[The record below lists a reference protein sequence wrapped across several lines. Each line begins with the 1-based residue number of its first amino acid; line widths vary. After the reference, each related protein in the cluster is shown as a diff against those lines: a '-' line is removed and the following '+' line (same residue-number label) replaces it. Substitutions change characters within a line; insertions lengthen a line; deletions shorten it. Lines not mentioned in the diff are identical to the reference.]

1 MSISNLPGHDRMHA
15 DICFEDQTLRDG
27 LQSVSRLFTLAEKR
41 KLVDRLAG
49 AGLERIQV
57 GSFVHPGRVPQMA
70 DTDEL
75 IRTLH
80 PPHGVVISGLVLN
93 ARGLERAMACGLGDV
108 ALSASVSDTHSR
120 RNANQG
126 ATAAIGAMVGLI
138 GEAVRSGLAVRGG
151 LQCVFG
157 CVYEGAIDADRVLDA
172 AEKMAAAGARAIN
185 LADTTGMAHPR
196 QVAAMC
202 HRFHQVLPGIEL
214 ILHLHDTRGL
224 GLANMLAGYVAGVR
238 SFDVCT
244 GGLGGCP
251 FVRGAAGN
259 VPTEDAVHAFEAMG
273 VSTGVDLDALVAV
286 VADLEGT
293 LGRRLPG
300 RMAGVLRAARTNTGD
315 CGDASDG

>member
-1 MSISNLPGHDRMHA
+1 MIQ

-27 LQSVSRLFTLAEKR
+27 LQSESRLFSLAEKR
-41 KLVDRLAG
+41 RLVTLLAD
-49 AGLERIQV
+49 AGLKRIQV
-57 GSFVHPGRVPQMA
+57 GSFVNPRLVPQMA
-70 DTDEL
+70 DTDDL
-75 IRTLH
+75 VNLLD
-80 PPHGVVISGLVLN
+80 PPDGVVISGLVLN
-93 ARGLERAMACGLGDV
+93 ERGLERALACGLSDV

-120 RNANQG
+120 RNANRS
-126 ATAAIGAMVGLI
+126 AAAAIDAMAGLI
-138 GEAVRSGLAVRGG
+138 QEAVNAGLAARGG

-157 CVYEGAIDADRVLDA
+157 CVYEGAVDEDQVLIA
-172 AEKMAAAGARAIN
+172 AEKMAAAGARTIN

-196 QVAAMC
+196 QVATLC
-202 HRFHQVLPGIEL
+202 RRFQQALPEVEL

-224 GLANMLAGYVAGVR
+224 GMANMLAGHAAGVR

-273 VSTGVDLDALVAV
+273 ATTGI
-286 VADLEGT
+286 DLEGLLKAVDYLEAK

-300 RMAGVLRAARTNTGD
+300 RMASVLRAKQRHSGGTLGEPAD
-315 CGDASDG
+315 D